1 MRGHTAPNGGRSL
14 NLPMAVK
21 VTGDGTAGAHGTRR
35 AFEAPSVRI
44 VDADEFMP
52 CVLGM
57 LADGARV
64 PLLVSGN
71 SMAPFL
77 RDGRDTVIISALH
90 RERRLHRGD
99 IAFFTRPDGSYVMHR
114 VIRTDDAGV
123 YFIGDAQSVTEG
135 PAARQGGA
143 RGRGGRY
150 CDTPWQDRAALI
162 GDMAFFFR
170 RAHAETAD
178 NAALPPILPASV
190 LFRKFRYP
198 TSRDAERREIT
209 DNERNDRYQIYCA
222 SAFAPHMDTHSC
234 VSALLY
240 LYILYV

>member
-1 MRGHTAPNGGRSL
+1 M
-14 NLPMAVK
+14 PMAVK

-114 VIRTDDAGV
+114 VIRTDGAGV

-135 PAARQGGA
+135 PVPRERVVAAVDTVIR
-143 RGRGGRY
+143 RGRTVRRSSATWRFFSDVRTLRPLIMPPYRLY
-150 CDTPWQDRAALI
+150 CRLRCFFVNSDTQRHVTPKE
-162 GDMAFFFR
+162 G
-170 RAHAETAD
+170 
-178 NAALPPILPASV
+178 
-190 LFRKFRYP
+190 K
-198 TSRDAERREIT
+198 
-209 DNERNDRYQIYCA
+209 
-222 SAFAPHMDTHSC
+222 
-234 VSALLY
+234 
-240 LYILYV
+240 